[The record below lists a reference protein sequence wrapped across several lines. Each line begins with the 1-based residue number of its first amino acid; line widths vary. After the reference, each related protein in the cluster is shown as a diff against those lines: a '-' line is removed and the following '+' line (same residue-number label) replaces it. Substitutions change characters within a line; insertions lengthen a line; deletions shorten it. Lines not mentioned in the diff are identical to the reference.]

1 MSKSFDNIRQYDN
14 TRAFDIYFSDLK
26 EETQKEYLKFL
37 NIKSSD
43 ESNLDLTPIAMVEI
57 DEEVD

>member
-1 MSKSFDNIRQYDN
+1 MSKSFDNVRTYDN

-37 NIKSSD
+37 NIDTSD
-43 ESNLDLTPIAMVEI
+43 EANLNLTPIAMVEI
-57 DEEVD
+57 DD